1 MKGATMN
8 HIVSG
13 IQPTG
18 ELNIGT
24 YLGSIHNFV
33 ALQKEFK
40 DDRFFL
46 FVADVHALTVKHDPA
61 QLKKSIR
68 SLAAMYIACGL
79 NIEQTCLFIQS
90 EVDQH
95 FILDVL
101 LQSYGYIGELER
113 MTQFKEKSQLQKEGI
128 RASLFTYPVLMAA
141 DILLY
146 DAKYV
151 PVGIDQKQHL
161 ELTRTI
167 AERVNHSF
175 PDTFTVPEP
184 LMAKVGAKIMSLQD
198 PTKKM
203 SKSDPNVKSK
213 ILLTDPPHIIEKRI
227 SSAVTDSEGIIRF
240 DGDNKPGLSNLI
252 TMFAALENTSEEL
265 IVKQYQSASYQ
276 DFKKALSQKVIS
288 VLTPI
293 QEKYQALQSDT
304 SLDQILENG
313 RLEASSLA
321 QKKVLAFKRKLGLGN
336 LKSRR

>member
-1 MKGATMN
+1 MK

-40 DDRFFL
+40 DHRFFL
-46 FVADVHALTVKHDPA
+46 FVADVHALTVKHEPA
-61 QLKKSIR
+61 QLKKAIR
-68 SLAAMYIACGL
+68 SLAAMYLACGL
-79 NIEQTCLFIQS
+79 DINQTCLFIQS
-90 EVDQH
+90 DVEEH
-95 FILDVL
+95 FVLDVL

-113 MTQFKEKSQLQKEGI
+113 MTQFKDKAQLQKDGI
-128 RASLFTYPVLMAA
+128 RTSLFTYPVLMAS

-146 DAKYV
+146 DPEYV
-151 PVGIDQKQHL
+151 PVGQDQKQHL

-175 PDTFTVPEP
+175 EDMFVIPEP
-184 LMAKVGAKIMSLQD
+184 LIPKVGAKVMSLQD

-213 ILLTDPPHIIEKRI
+213 ILLTDSPDIIAKRI
-227 SSAVTDSEGIIRF
+227 GSAVTDSEGIIRF
-240 DGDNKPGLSNLI
+240 DPENKPGLSNLI
-252 TMFAALENTSEEL
+252 TMFAALEKTTPEAMA
-265 IVKQYQSASYQ
+265 KTYQDASYQ
-276 DFKKALSQKVIS
+276 TFKKALSDKIIE

-293 QEKYQALQSDT
+293 QNEYHRLLQSSELDT
-304 SLDQILENG
+304 ILEKG
-313 RLEASSLA
+313 RIEASQIA
-321 QKKVLAFKRKLGLGN
+321 QKKVRTFKRKLGLGN
-336 LKSRR
+336 LKVQR

>member
-1 MKGATMN
+1 MN

-33 ALQKEFK
+33 ALQNEFK
-40 DDRFFL
+40 DHRFFL
-46 FVADVHALTVKHDPA
+46 FVADVHALTVKHEPA
-61 QLKKSIR
+61 KLKQAIR
-68 SLAAMYIACGL
+68 SLAAMYVACGL
-79 NIEQTCLFIQS
+79 NLDQTCLFIQS
-90 EVDQH
+90 EVEEH
-95 FILDVL
+95 FVLDVL

-113 MTQFKEKSQLQKEGI
+113 MTQYKDKSQLQKDGI
-128 RASLFTYPVLMAA
+128 RTSLFTYPVLMAA

-167 AERVNHSF
+167 AERVNHNF
-175 PDTFTVPEP
+175 EHTFTVPEP
-184 LMAKVGAKIMSLQD
+184 LIARVGAKIMSLQD

-213 ILLTDPPHIIEKRI
+213 ILLTDPPSIIEKRI
-227 SSAVTDSEGIIRF
+227 ASAVTDSEGVIRF
-240 DGDNKPGLSNLI
+240 DPEHKPGLSNLI
-252 TMFAALENTSEEL
+252 TMFAALEKTTVDA
-265 IVKQYQSASYQ
+265 IVSTYQSSSYAE
-276 DFKKALSQKVIS
+276 FKKALSDRLIE

-293 QEKYQALQSDT
+293 QEKYQTLLKEP
-304 SLDQILENG
+304 SLDEILEKG
-313 RLEASSLA
+313 RQEASQLA
-321 QKKVLAFKRKLGLGN
+321 QKKVRTFKRKLGLGY
-336 LKSRR
+336 LKSQR

>member
-1 MKGATMN
+1 MK

-40 DDRFFL
+40 DHRFFL
-46 FVADVHALTVKHDPA
+46 FVADVHALTVKHEPA
-61 QLKKSIR
+61 QLKKAIR
-68 SLAAMYIACGL
+68 SLAAMYLACGL
-79 NIEQTCLFIQS
+79 DINQTCLFIQS
-90 EVDQH
+90 DVEEH
-95 FILDVL
+95 FVLDVL

-113 MTQFKEKSQLQKEGI
+113 MTQFKDKAQLQKDGI
-128 RASLFTYPVLMAA
+128 RTSLFTYPVLMAS

-146 DAKYV
+146 DPEYV
-151 PVGIDQKQHL
+151 PVGQDQKQHL

-175 PDTFTVPEP
+175 EDMFVIPKP
-184 LMAKVGAKIMSLQD
+184 LIPKVGAKVMSLQD

-213 ILLTDPPHIIEKRI
+213 ILLTDSPDIIAKRI
-227 SSAVTDSEGIIRF
+227 GSAVTDSEGIIRF
-240 DGDNKPGLSNLI
+240 DPENKPGLSNLI
-252 TMFAALENTSEEL
+252 TMFAALEKTTPES
-265 IVKQYQSASYQ
+265 IAKTYQDASYQ
-276 DFKKALSQKVIS
+276 AFKKALSDKIIE

-293 QEKYQALQSDT
+293 QNEYHRLLQSSDLDT
-304 SLDQILENG
+304 ILEKG
-313 RLEASSLA
+313 RIEASQIA
-321 QKKVLAFKRKLGLGN
+321 QKKVRTFKRKLGLGN
-336 LKSRR
+336 LKVQR

>member
-1 MKGATMN
+1 MK

-40 DDRFFL
+40 DHRFFL
-46 FVADVHALTVKHDPA
+46 FVADVHALTVKHEPA
-61 QLKKSIR
+61 QLQKAIR
-68 SLAAMYIACGL
+68 SLAAMYLACGL
-79 NIEQTCLFIQS
+79 DINQTCLFIQS
-90 EVDQH
+90 DVEEH
-95 FILDVL
+95 FVLDVL

-113 MTQFKEKSQLQKEGI
+113 MTQFKDKAQLQKDGI
-128 RASLFTYPVLMAA
+128 RTSLFTYPVLMAS

-146 DAKYV
+146 DPEYV
-151 PVGIDQKQHL
+151 PVGHDQKQHL

-175 PDTFTVPEP
+175 EDMFVIPKP
-184 LMAKVGAKIMSLQD
+184 LIPKVGAKVMSLQD

-213 ILLTDPPHIIEKRI
+213 ILLTDSPDIIAKRI
-227 SSAVTDSEGIIRF
+227 GSAVTDSEGIIRF
-240 DGDNKPGLSNLI
+240 DPENKPGLSNLI
-252 TMFAALENTSEEL
+252 TMFAALEKTTPES
-265 IVKQYQSASYQ
+265 IAKTYQDASYQ
-276 DFKKALSQKVIS
+276 AFKKALSDKIIE

-293 QEKYQALQSDT
+293 QNEYHRLLQSSDLDT
-304 SLDQILENG
+304 ILEKG
-313 RLEASSLA
+313 RIEASQIA
-321 QKKVLAFKRKLGLGN
+321 QKKVRTFKRKLGLGN
-336 LKSRR
+336 LKVQR